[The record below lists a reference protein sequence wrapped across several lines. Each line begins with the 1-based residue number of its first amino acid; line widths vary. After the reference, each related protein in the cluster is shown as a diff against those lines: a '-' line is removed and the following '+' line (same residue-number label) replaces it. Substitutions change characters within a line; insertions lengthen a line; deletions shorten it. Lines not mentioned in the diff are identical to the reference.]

1 MTDYIEHDGIVEAVD
16 AETVFVRISRSSACH
31 SCSAGNL
38 CGMNDASDK
47 VLEIPVHASSFQSG
61 DKVTVGIPK
70 KSAFTAILVAF
81 IIPSVLLLIFIFV
94 FNLLKMS
101 DLWSAVWALGIV
113 AIYMIGLGLFR
124 QLLKQKFVLKVF
136 PHSAINN
143 LSVSE

>member
-1 MTDYIEHDGIVEAVD
+1 MTDYIEHEGIVEAVN
-16 AETVFVRISRSSACH
+16 AETVFVRISRSLACH

-47 VLEIPVHASSFQSG
+47 VLEIPVRSSSFQSG

-70 KSAFTAILVAF
+70 KSAFNGVLVAF

-101 DLWSAVWALGIV
+101 DLYSAVFALGIV
-113 AIYMIGLGLFR
+113 AIYMICLGLFR
-124 QLLKQKFVLKVF
+124 QFLKQKFVLKVF
-136 PHSAINN
+136 PHSASINI
-143 LSVSE
+143 SVSE